1 MLKRLLPL
9 AAIAVLGFVGAVLA
23 ADKDKDAKAD
33 EAVKGTF
40 TKFDATTGALTITD
54 DKGKDQ
60 TFTLSKDVK
69 ITCDGKDC
77 KMDDVAA
84 AAKDNKLK
92 GATVSVTGTAAA
104 PKTVDIKTAKAA
116 DKDKAADKK

>member
-9 AAIAVLGFVGAVLA
+9 AAIAVLGFVGTVLA
-23 ADKDKDAKAD
+23 ADKDAKAD

-84 AAKDNKLK
+84 ADKGGKLK
-92 GATVSVTGTAAA
+92 GATVTVTGTAAA
-104 PKTVDIKTAKAA
+104 PKTIDIKTAKA
-116 DKDKAADKK
+116 DKPADKK